1 MMTGYP
7 HTHIYIYR
15 CRLMM
20 HINRNEPTYTIG
32 KQVFRFLQSSAVYL
46 LSNLMWLSSFIISL
60 CIYIHMCVS
69 VCMCLLHLSRAK
81 IFGTMRATSASA
93 ATRALSP
100 MFLPRRWLS
109 GGTGVPMLG
118 SNSLPWKPEKLLWRR
133 QVSWYPNISG
143 SSHQKKPIFL
153 SECSDDIPIGKWQG
167 RVILQG
173 TVELWGKPGKLHQ
186 NFGGKILYQ
195 KCIIMH
201 LCISWGYGGCITSIT
216 NPHWWPLVDLAAGVT
231 IADWAKEFDVQSPI
245 CVQKFEKGNKWMNIW
260 MPWIYRWM
268 DG

>member
-20 HINRNEPTYTIG
+20 HINRNEPTYNRQTG
-32 KQVFRFLQSSAVYL
+32 FQVPPVQCSLFALKPDVIIIIYH
-46 LSNLMWLSSFIISL
+46 LSLY
-60 CIYIHMCVS
+60 IYIHMCVS

-143 SSHQKKPIFL
+143 SSHQKKNLSFSQSVPMIFPL
-153 SECSDDIPIGKWQG
+153 ANGKVG
-167 RVILQG
+167 SSCKALLNCGASRASC
-173 TVELWGKPGKLHQ
+173 T
-186 NFGGKILYQ
+186 KILEA
-195 KCIIMH
+195 K
-201 LCISWGYGGCITSIT
+201 SFIT
-216 NPHWWPLVDLAAGVT
+216 NA
-231 IADWAKEFDVQSPI
+231 S
-245 CVQKFEKGNKWMNIW
+245 
-260 MPWIYRWM
+260 
-268 DG
+268 